1 MLVSIWWSVFS
12 CKIGLSHHNILK
24 ASASLPKDFIV
35 VDNNNEGGAMTYY
48 SSLSEEKIK
57 TDKRDS
63 RITRRD
69 FVGQKLM
76 LCHYLLK
83 PGVSIQRHKHEHEQF
98 SYIIKGAMEFIV
110 GGQKRVLK
118 AESVLHV
125 PSNTDHEAATLEET
139 EMIDIFTPIRE
150 DLLKD

>member
-1 MLVSIWWSVFS
+1 
-12 CKIGLSHHNILK
+12 
-24 ASASLPKDFIV
+24 
-35 VDNNNEGGAMTYY
+35 MTYY
-48 SSLSEEKIK
+48 SSLSEAKIK

-69 FVGQKLM
+69 FVGEKLM

-83 PGVSIQRHKHEHEQF
+83 PGVYIQRHKHEHEQF

-150 DLLKD
+150 ELLKD